1 MQWIIHTKNSGSN
14 SKTLPPAPVI
24 SIATLFVLEI
34 HITTVRICNSIR
46 DNLRQSGYK
55 NEKKNGAVEKHLH
68 NILYHYITNFQKHRI
83 EKKNPLEIGFKAYKI
98 NYENW
103 EKKSWY
109 HHKASYKVKCEK
121 TTETSSFGMKKK
133 NTQTCPCWIA
143 KTEFENPYVRWNYGV
158 VTTKEKIYFWT
169 GFHQLQQKV

>member
-1 MQWIIHTKNSGSN
+1 M
-14 SKTLPPAPVI
+14 PPAPVI

-98 NYENW
+98 NYENR
-103 EKKSWY
+103 EKSPDIITRL
-109 HHKASYKVKCEK
+109 HIR
-121 TTETSSFGMKKK
+121 SS
-133 NTQTCPCWIA
+133 
-143 KTEFENPYVRWNYGV
+143 VRRLLKHLV
-158 VTTKEKIYFWT
+158 
-169 GFHQLQQKV
+169 LA